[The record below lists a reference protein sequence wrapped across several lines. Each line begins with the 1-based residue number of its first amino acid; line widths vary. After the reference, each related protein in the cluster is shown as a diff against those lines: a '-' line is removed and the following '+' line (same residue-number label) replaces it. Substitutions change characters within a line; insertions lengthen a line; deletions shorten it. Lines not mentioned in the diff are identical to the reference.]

1 MHEQLELLELSI
13 NDETTHIYK
22 VTVVI
27 VFVENVIRE
36 QLLDNDD

>member
-1 MHEQLELLELSI
+1 MHELLELSI

>member
-1 MHEQLELLELSI
+1 MHGLLELLELSI

>member
-13 NDETTHIYK
+13 NDETTDIYK